1 MIGKLGKLAPMP
13 DWPLEEAQILV
24 IDDQESN
31 LQILARMCNGAGYQ
45 HVKTI
50 SDPRQALDAF
60 IQQKPDLV
68 LLDLVMPYIDGF
80 EVMSLIRA
88 QVRRDEYL
96 PILVLTTD
104 VSPESRARALTIG
117 AKDFVNKPFDRGEVE
132 LRIRNLLET
141 RFVYRELRENNQ
153 DLEVKVRQRTADL
166 EEARLEILER
176 LAVAAE
182 YRDDTTGQH
191 TRRVGRV
198 SALIS
203 RALGLNHEEV
213 ELMERAAPL
222 HDIGKIGVPDQILL
236 KGGRLTPEEFSLM
249 KTHTVIGAKI
259 LGGSR
264 NRLLQFAAEI
274 ALYHHE
280 HWDGTGYSPGV
291 AGEAIPLSA
300 RIVAI
305 ADVYDSLT
313 HERPYKRAWSRAE
326 AVAEIKAGKGSHF
339 DPTVVDAF
347 IEIVDQLPVME
358 LAENLDS
365 HPEGAIPALQDR

>member
-1 MIGKLGKLAPMP
+1 MP
-13 DWPLEEAQILV
+13 DWPLDEASILV

-31 LQILARMCNGAGYQ
+31 LHILERMCRGAGYERIR
-45 HVKTI
+45 TI
-50 SDPRQALDAF
+50 SDPRQALEAF
-60 IQQKPDLV
+60 EEAKPDLV
-68 LLDLVMPYIDGF
+68 LLDLVMPHLDGF
-80 EVMSLIRA
+80 EVMAQIRA
-88 QVRRDEYL
+88 RVQREEYL

-104 VSPESRARALTIG
+104 VSPESRQKALSIG

-141 RFVYRELRENNQ
+141 RFVYRELRRNNEN
-153 DLEVKVRQRTADL
+153 LEIMVRQRTSDL

-203 RALGLNHEEV
+203 RALGLTKDEV

-222 HDIGKIGVPDQILL
+222 HDVGKIGVPDQILL

-249 KTHTVIGAKI
+249 KTHTTIGAKI
-259 LGGSR
+259 LGDSR
-264 NRLLQFAAEI
+264 NRLLQFAEEI

-280 HWDGTGYSPGV
+280 HWDGSGYTPGL

-313 HERPYKRAWSRAE
+313 HERPYKRAWTKE
-326 AVAEIKAGKGSHF
+326 AAVTEIKAGTGSHF
-339 DPTVVDAF
+339 DPEVVGAF
-347 IEIVDQLPVME
+347 MEIVDMLPLRDLE
-358 LAENLDS
+358 EEEDAEPDRAL
-365 HPEGAIPALQDR
+365 PALQDR

>member
-1 MIGKLGKLAPMP
+1 MP
-13 DWPLEEAQILV
+13 DWPLEQARILV
-24 IDDQESN
+24 VDDQEAN
-31 LQILARMCNGAGYQ
+31 LQILSRMCKGAGYK
-45 HVKTI
+45 HVRTV
-50 SDPRQALDAF
+50 SDSRHALAAF
-60 IQQKPDLV
+60 LEQKPDLV
-68 LLDLVMPYIDGF
+68 LLDLAMPHLDGF
-80 EVMSLIRA
+80 EVMAQIRA
-88 QVRRDEYL
+88 RVAREEYL

-104 VSPESRARALTIG
+104 VTPESRQRALSIG

-141 RFVYRELRENNQ
+141 RFVYRELMRNNEN
-153 DLEVKVRQRTADL
+153 LEDKVRQRTADL
-166 EEARLEILER
+166 EAARIEVLER

-203 RALGLNHEEV
+203 RALGLSADEV

-222 HDIGKIGVPDQILL
+222 HDVGKIGVPDQILL

-249 KTHTVIGAKI
+249 KTHTTIGAKI

-264 NRLLQFAAEI
+264 NRLLQFAEEI
-274 ALYHHE
+274 ALFHHE
-280 HWDGTGYSPGV
+280 HWDGTGYSPGL

-313 HERPYKRAWSRAE
+313 HERPYKRAWSKEE
-326 AVAEIKAGKGSHF
+326 AVTEINAGNGSHF
-339 DPTVVDAF
+339 DPDVVGAF
-347 IEIVDQLPVME
+347 MEIVDLLPLTDME
-358 LAENLDS
+358 DAAEDE
-365 HPEGAIPALQDR
+365 PENAVPVLQDR

>member
-1 MIGKLGKLAPMP
+1 MIGKPGPMP
-13 DWPLEEAQILV
+13 DWPLEEARILV
-24 IDDQESN
+24 VDDQESN
-31 LQILARMCNGAGYQ
+31 LQILERMCRRAGYQ
-45 HVKTI
+45 HIRTV
-50 SDPRQALDAF
+50 SDPREALATFVD
-60 IQQKPDLV
+60 QKPDLV
-68 LLDLVMPYIDGF
+68 LLDLVMPHLDGF
-80 EVMSLIRA
+80 EVMSLIRGLV
-88 QVRRDEYL
+88 QREEYL

-141 RFVYRELRENNQ
+141 RFVYRELRNNN
-153 DLEVKVRQRTADL
+153 DNLEIMVSQRTADL

-203 RALGLNHEEV
+203 RALGLGREEV

-222 HDIGKIGVPDQILL
+222 HDVGKIGVPDQILL

-259 LGGSR
+259 LGGSS
-264 NRLLQFAAEI
+264 NKLLQFAEEI
-274 ALYHHE
+274 ALFHHE
-280 HWDGTGYSPGV
+280 HWDGTGYSPGI
-291 AGEAIPLSA
+291 AGEDIPLSA

-313 HERPYKRAWSRAE
+313 HERPYKRAWSKE
-326 AVAEIKAGKGSHF
+326 DAVTEITAGTGSHF
-339 DPTVVDAF
+339 DPVVVGAF
-347 IEIVDQLPVME
+347 MEIVDQLP
-358 LAENLDS
+358 LAELEAAEHDVER
-365 HPEGAIPALQDR
+365 EGAVPALQDR

>member
-1 MIGKLGKLAPMP
+1 MP
-13 DWPLEEAQILV
+13 DWPLEEASILV

-31 LQILARMCNGAGYQ
+31 LQILERMCRGAGYDR
-45 HVKTI
+45 VRTV
-50 SDPRQALDAF
+50 SDSRQALDAF
-60 IQQKPDLV
+60 AEAKPDLV
-68 LLDLVMPYIDGF
+68 LLDLVMPYLDGF
-80 EVMSLIRA
+80 AVMAQIRA
-88 QVRRDEYL
+88 RVPRDEYL

-104 VSPESRARALTIG
+104 VSPESRQKALSIG

-141 RFVYRELRENNQ
+141 RFVYRELLRNNEN
-153 DLEVKVRQRTADL
+153 LEVMVLQRTSDL

-203 RALGLNHEEV
+203 KALGLTMDEV

-222 HDIGKIGVPDQILL
+222 HDVGKIGVPDQILL

-249 KTHTVIGAKI
+249 KTHTTIGAKI
-259 LGGSR
+259 LGHSS
-264 NRLLQFAAEI
+264 NRLLQFAEEI

-280 HWDGTGYSPGV
+280 HWDGTGYTPGLS
-291 AGEAIPLSA
+291 GESIPLSA

-313 HERPYKRAWSRAE
+313 HERPYKRAWSKDE
-326 AVAEIKAGKGSHF
+326 AVTEIKAGTGSHF
-339 DPTVVDAF
+339 DPDVVGAF
-347 IEIVDQLPVME
+347 LEIVDMLPLRDLEEVADAVPDRA
-358 LAENLDS
+358 L
-365 HPEGAIPALQDR
+365 PALQDR

>member
-1 MIGKLGKLAPMP
+1 MIGKLGQMP

-31 LQILARMCNGAGYQ
+31 LRILERMCNGAGYQ
-45 HVKTI
+45 HVVTV
-50 SDPRQALDAF
+50 SDPRQALAAF
-60 IQQKPDLV
+60 LEQKPDLV
-68 LLDLVMPYIDGF
+68 LLDLVMPYLDGF

-88 QVRRDEYL
+88 QVQREEYL

-117 AKDFVNKPFDRGEVE
+117 AKDFVNKPFNRGEVE

-141 RFVYRELRENNQ
+141 RFVYRELRKNNQ
-153 DLEVKVRQRTADL
+153 NLEVKVRQRTADL

-203 RALGLNHEEV
+203 RGLGLSREEV

-222 HDIGKIGVPDQILL
+222 HDVGKIGVPDQILL

-259 LGGSR
+259 LGGSS
-264 NRLLQFAAEI
+264 NRLLQFAEEI
-274 ALYHHE
+274 ALFHHE

-291 AGEAIPLSA
+291 AKEAIPLSA

-313 HERPYKRAWSRAE
+313 HERPYKRAWSKE
-326 AVAEIKAGKGSHF
+326 DAVAEIKAGTGSHF
-339 DPTVVDAF
+339 DPDVVGAF
-347 IEIVDQLPVME
+347 MEIVDQLPLKE
-358 LAENLDS
+358 LEVDPDNEPGGVITAVLD
-365 HPEGAIPALQDR
+365 R

>member
-1 MIGKLGKLAPMP
+1 MP
-13 DWPLEEAQILV
+13 HL
-24 IDDQESN
+24 
-31 LQILARMCNGAGYQ
+31 
-45 HVKTI
+45 
-50 SDPRQALDAF
+50 
-60 IQQKPDLV
+60 
-68 LLDLVMPYIDGF
+68 DGF
-80 EVMSLIRA
+80 EVMSLLRA
-88 QVRRDEYL
+88 QVQREEYL

-104 VSPESRARALTIG
+104 VSAESRARALTIG

-141 RFVYRELRENNQ
+141 RFVYRELRKNNEN
-153 DLEVKVRQRTADL
+153 LEIMVGQRTADL

-203 RALGLNHEEV
+203 RALGLSREEV

-222 HDIGKIGVPDQILL
+222 HDVGKIGVPDQILL

-249 KTHTVIGAKI
+249 KTHTHIGAKI
-259 LGGSR
+259 LGGSS
-264 NRLLQFAAEI
+264 NKLLQFAEEI

-280 HWDGTGYSPGV
+280 HWDGSGYTPGL
-291 AGEAIPLSA
+291 AGASIPLSA

-313 HERPYKRAWSRAE
+313 HERPYKRAWSKEE
-326 AVAEIKAGKGSHF
+326 AVTEIKAGTGSHF
-339 DPTVVDAF
+339 DPDVVGAF
-347 IEIVDQLPVME
+347 MEIVDQLPLKQLE
-358 LAENLDS
+358 EEEDGDA
-365 HPEGAIPALQDR
+365 EGAVPALQDR

>member
-1 MIGKLGKLAPMP
+1 MP
-13 DWPLEEAQILV
+13 DWPLEEASILV

-31 LQILARMCNGAGYQ
+31 LQILERMCRGAGYERIRT
-45 HVKTI
+45 V
-50 SDPRQALDAF
+50 SDPRQALEAF
-60 IQQKPDLV
+60 EQVRPDLV
-68 LLDLVMPYIDGF
+68 LLDLVMPHLDGF
-80 EVMSLIRA
+80 EVMAQIRA
-88 QVRRDEYL
+88 RMQREEYL

-104 VSPESRARALTIG
+104 VSPESRQKALSIG

-141 RFVYRELRENNQ
+141 RFVYRELRRNN
-153 DLEVKVRQRTADL
+153 DNLEIMVLQRTSDL

-198 SALIS
+198 SGLIS
-203 RALGLNHEEV
+203 KALGLTQDEV

-222 HDIGKIGVPDQILL
+222 HDVGKIGVPDQILL

-249 KTHTVIGAKI
+249 KTHTTIGAKI
-259 LGGSR
+259 LGDSR
-264 NRLLQFAAEI
+264 NRLLQFAEEI

-280 HWDGTGYSPGV
+280 HWDGSGYTPGL
-291 AGEAIPLSA
+291 AGDAIPLSA

-313 HERPYKRAWSRAE
+313 HERPYKRAWSKEE
-326 AVAEIKAGKGSHF
+326 AVTEIKAGTGSHF
-339 DPTVVDAF
+339 DPDVVGAF
-347 IEIVDQLPVME
+347 MEIVDMLPLRDLE
-358 LAENLDS
+358 EEEDTEPDRAL
-365 HPEGAIPALQDR
+365 PALQDR

>member
-1 MIGKLGKLAPMP
+1 MP
-13 DWPLEEAQILV
+13 DWPLAEASILV
-24 IDDQESN
+24 VDDQESN
-31 LQILARMCNGAGYQ
+31 LQILERMCRGAGYEK
-45 HVKTI
+45 VKTI
-50 SDPRQALDAF
+50 SDPRQALAAF
-60 IQQKPDLV
+60 LEVKPDLV
-68 LLDLVMPYIDGF
+68 LLDLVMPHLDGF
-80 EVMSLIRA
+80 EVMAQIRA
-88 QVRRDEYL
+88 RVQREEYL

-104 VSPESRARALTIG
+104 VSPESRQKALSIG

-141 RFVYRELRENNQ
+141 RFVYRELRRNNEN
-153 DLEVKVRQRTADL
+153 LEIMVRQRTADL
-166 EEARLEILER
+166 EDARLEILER

-191 TRRVGRV
+191 TRRVGKV

-203 RALGLNHEEV
+203 KALGLSKDEV

-222 HDIGKIGVPDQILL
+222 HDVGKIGVPDQILL

-249 KTHTVIGAKI
+249 KTHTTIGAKI

-264 NRLLQFAAEI
+264 NRLLQFAEEI
-274 ALYHHE
+274 ALFHHE
-280 HWDGTGYSPGV
+280 HWDGTGYSPGL

-313 HERPYKRAWSRAE
+313 HERPYKRAWSKEE
-326 AVAEIKAGKGSHF
+326 AVTEITAGTGSHF
-339 DPTVVDAF
+339 DPDVVGAF
-347 IEIVDQLPVME
+347 MEIVDLLPLSDLE
-358 LAENLDS
+358 EEEEAEPD
-365 HPEGAIPALQDR
+365 GAIGALQDR

>member
-1 MIGKLGKLAPMP
+1 MP
-13 DWPLEEAQILV
+13 DWPLEEASILV

-31 LQILARMCNGAGYQ
+31 LQILERMCRGAGYDR
-45 HVKTI
+45 VRTV
-50 SDPRQALDAF
+50 SDSRQALDAF
-60 IQQKPDLV
+60 EEAKPDLV
-68 LLDLVMPYIDGF
+68 LLDLVMPHLDGF
-80 EVMSLIRA
+80 AVMAQIRA
-88 QVRRDEYL
+88 RVQRDEYL

-104 VSPESRARALTIG
+104 VSPESRQRALSIG

-141 RFVYRELRENNQ
+141 RFVYRELRRNNENLEVMVLQ
-153 DLEVKVRQRTADL
+153 RTSDLED
-166 EEARLEILER
+166 ARLEILER

-203 RALGLNHEEV
+203 RALGLTMEEV

-222 HDIGKIGVPDQILL
+222 HDVGKIGVPDQILL

-249 KTHTVIGAKI
+249 KTHTTIGAKI
-259 LGGSR
+259 LGDSS
-264 NRLLQFAAEI
+264 NRLLQFAEEI

-280 HWDGTGYSPGV
+280 HWDGTGYTPGL
-291 AGEAIPLSA
+291 AGESIPLSA

-313 HERPYKRAWSRAE
+313 HERPYKRAWSKDE
-326 AVAEIKAGKGSHF
+326 AVTEIKAGTGSHF
-339 DPTVVDAF
+339 DPDVVGAF
-347 IEIVDQLPVME
+347 LEIVDMLPLRDLEE
-358 LAENLDS
+358 LEDS
-365 HPEGAIPALQDR
+365 EPDRALPALQDR

>member
-1 MIGKLGKLAPMP
+1 MP
-13 DWPLEEAQILV
+13 DWPLEEASILV

-31 LQILARMCNGAGYQ
+31 LQILERMCHSAGYER
-45 HVKTI
+45 VKTV

-60 IQQKPDLV
+60 DEAKPDLV
-68 LLDLVMPYIDGF
+68 LLDLVMPHLDGF
-80 EVMSLIRA
+80 EVMAQIRA
-88 QVRRDEYL
+88 RLQREEYL

-104 VSPESRARALTIG
+104 VSPESRQKALSIG

-141 RFVYRELRENNQ
+141 RFVYRELRRNNEN
-153 DLEVKVRQRTADL
+153 LEIMVLERTSDL

-203 RALGLNHEEV
+203 RALGLDKEEV

-222 HDIGKIGVPDQILL
+222 HDVGKIGVPDQILL

-249 KTHTVIGAKI
+249 KTHTSIGAKI
-259 LGGSR
+259 LGHSR
-264 NRLLQFAAEI
+264 NRLLQFAEEI

-280 HWDGTGYSPGV
+280 HWDGTGYTPGL

-313 HERPYKRAWSRAE
+313 HVRPYKRAWSKEE
-326 AVAEIKAGKGSHF
+326 AVTEIKAGTGSHF
-339 DPTVVDAF
+339 DPEVVGAF
-347 IEIVDQLPVME
+347 LEIVDLLPLRDLE
-358 LAENLDS
+358 EEDES
-365 HPEGAIPALQDR
+365 EPERAVPALQDR

>member
-1 MIGKLGKLAPMP
+1 MIGKLGRMP
-13 DWPLEEAQILV
+13 DWPLDEAQILV

-31 LQILARMCNGAGYQ
+31 LQILERMCRGAGYQ
-45 HVKTI
+45 HVRTV
-50 SDPRQALDAF
+50 SDSRDALDVF
-60 IQQKPDLV
+60 QEQKPDLV
-68 LLDLVMPYIDGF
+68 LLDLMMPHLDGF

-88 QVRRDEYL
+88 QVQRDEYL
-96 PILVLTTD
+96 PILVLSTD

-141 RFVYRELRENNQ
+141 RFVYRELRNNNEN
-153 DLEVKVRQRTADL
+153 LEVMVSQRTADL

-182 YRDDTTGQH
+182 YRDDTTGHH

-203 RALGLNHEEV
+203 QALGLSRDEV

-222 HDIGKIGVPDQILL
+222 HDVGKIGVPDQILL

-249 KTHTVIGAKI
+249 KTHTFIGAKI
-259 LGGSR
+259 LGGSSIK
-264 NRLLQFAAEI
+264 LLQFAEEI

-280 HWDGTGYSPGV
+280 HWDGSGYSPGV
-291 AGEAIPLSA
+291 AGLDIPLSA

-313 HERPYKRAWSRAE
+313 HERPYKRAWSKEE
-326 AVAEIKAGKGSHF
+326 AVTEIAAGTGSHF
-339 DPTVVDAF
+339 DPDVVGAF
-347 IEIVDQLPVME
+347 MEILDQLPLEE
-358 LAENLDS
+358 LEVTEDESEA
-365 HPEGAIPALQDR
+365 EGAISALQDR

>member
-1 MIGKLGKLAPMP
+1 MP
-13 DWPLEEAQILV
+13 DWPLDEASILV

-31 LQILARMCNGAGYQ
+31 LHILERMCRGAGYERIR
-45 HVKTI
+45 TI
-50 SDPRQALDAF
+50 SDPRQALEAF
-60 IQQKPDLV
+60 EEAKPDLV
-68 LLDLVMPYIDGF
+68 LLDLVMPHLDGF
-80 EVMSLIRA
+80 EVMAQIRA
-88 QVRRDEYL
+88 RVQREEYL

-104 VSPESRARALTIG
+104 VSPESRQKALSIG

-141 RFVYRELRENNQ
+141 RFVYRELRRNNEN
-153 DLEVKVRQRTADL
+153 LEIMVRQRTSDL

-203 RALGLNHEEV
+203 RALGLTKDEV

-222 HDIGKIGVPDQILL
+222 HDVGKIGVPDQILL

-249 KTHTVIGAKI
+249 KTHTTIGAKI
-259 LGGSR
+259 LGDSR
-264 NRLLQFAAEI
+264 NRLLQFAEEI

-280 HWDGTGYSPGV
+280 HWDGTGYTPGL
-291 AGEAIPLSA
+291 AGESIPLSA

-313 HERPYKRAWSRAE
+313 HERPYKRAWSKDE
-326 AVAEIKAGKGSHF
+326 AVTEIKAGTGSHF
-339 DPTVVDAF
+339 DPDVVGAF
-347 IEIVDQLPVME
+347 LEIVDMLPLRDLEE
-358 LAENLDS
+358 LEDS
-365 HPEGAIPALQDR
+365 EPDRALPALQDR

>member
-1 MIGKLGKLAPMP
+1 MP
-13 DWPLEEAQILV
+13 DWPLEQAKILV

-31 LQILARMCNGAGYQ
+31 LQILERMCKGAGYE

-50 SDPRQALDAF
+50 SDPRQALAAF
-60 IQQKPDLV
+60 LEQKPDLV
-68 LLDLVMPYIDGF
+68 LLDLVMPHLDGF
-80 EVMSLIRA
+80 EVMSQLRA
-88 QVRRDEYL
+88 RVQREEYL

-104 VSPESRARALTIG
+104 VSPESRQRALSIG

-141 RFVYRELRENNQ
+141 RFVYRELRKNNES
-153 DLEVKVRQRTADL
+153 LEIMVRQRTSDL

-203 RALGLNHEEV
+203 KALGLGREEV

-222 HDIGKIGVPDQILL
+222 HDVGKIGVPDQILL

-249 KTHTVIGAKI
+249 KTHTTIGAKI

-264 NRLLQFAAEI
+264 NKLLQFAEEI
-274 ALYHHE
+274 ARFHHE
-280 HWDGTGYSPGV
+280 HWDGTGYSPGL

-313 HERPYKRAWSRAE
+313 HERPYKRAWSKEE
-326 AVAEIKAGKGSHF
+326 AVAEIELGTGSHF
-339 DPTVVDAF
+339 DPDVVGAF
-347 IEIVDQLPVME
+347 MEIVDQLPLDE
-358 LAENLDS
+358 LEEEDLAE
-365 HPEGAIPALQDR
+365 PEGAITALQDR